1 METKTKRIEKLE
13 DYEGFVEKFQHK
25 KTTDDCYTPP
35 IIYDSVLAW
44 VKEEIGV
51 PSHLEIVRPFYPG
64 GDYETVDYTGKVV
77 IDNPP
82 FSILSKIIKFYKE
95 RNIPFFLFAPRMTC
109 LSGVTASM
117 QNLTAVFIAGESG
130 AIIYENGA
138 SVSTAFLTNMAGDL
152 KIWVSETLAEKINM
166 VNKSS
171 RKSLPKYIYP
181 NEVFKAADSGLC
193 AELKID
199 RADTLPVNALDC
211 QRPHKKAILVKDY
224 C

>member
-95 RNIPFFLFAPRMTC
+95 RNIPFFYSP
-109 LSGVTASM
+109 
-117 QNLTAVFIAGESG
+117 QE
-130 AIIYENGA
+130 
-138 SVSTAFLTNMAGDL
+138 
-152 KIWVSETLAEKINM
+152 
-166 VNKSS
+166 
-171 RKSLPKYIYP
+171 
-181 NEVFKAADSGLC
+181 
-193 AELKID
+193 
-199 RADTLPVNALDC
+199 
-211 QRPHKKAILVKDY
+211 
-224 C
+224 